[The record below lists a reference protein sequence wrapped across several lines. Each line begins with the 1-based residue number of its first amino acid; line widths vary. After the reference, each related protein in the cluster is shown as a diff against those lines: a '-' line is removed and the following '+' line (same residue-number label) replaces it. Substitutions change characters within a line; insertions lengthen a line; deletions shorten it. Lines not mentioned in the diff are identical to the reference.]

1 MKDYKNEFNQC
12 WDRFKVNVKAKL
24 MERSEDSPLTLAGA
38 NLALKDAVSG
48 WLDEF
53 DILGSML
60 VKVKRE
66 QPDTGKE
73 IERILRYEL
82 IFQEESREKSL
93 SDLAAYAVPI
103 AGAVAGG
110 GISMIRKA
118 SFLVKV
124 ASIVLPAAVLTPVM
138 KQVKQSKDEELDK
151 KLIDQ
156 YVRQLE
162 GYRERIVKL
171 LS

>member
-60 VKVKRE
+60 MKVKRE

-73 IERILRYEL
+73 IEHILRYDL
-82 IFQEESREKSL
+82 TFREENREKSL
-93 SDLAAYAVPI
+93 SDVAAYAVPI
-103 AGAVAGG
+103 VGAVAGG
-110 GISMIRKA
+110 GISIIRKA
-118 SFLVKV
+118 NFLVKV

-138 KQVKQSKDEELDK
+138 KQVKQNKEEELDK
-151 KLIDQ
+151 KLIDR
-156 YVRQLE
+156 YILQLE
-162 GYRERIVKL
+162 GFREKL
-171 LS
+171 LKLL